1 MVLIETAKFSL
12 TATQLVLAFVS
23 LFAGFLIIFFARTF
37 LRRKR
42 IRNLFG
48 VKHANAILNFI
59 YIVFSFFSFYA
70 CLEALGVDFRGFIHK
85 TIIASPNINIYVYH
99 IFVFYFIIKGTQ
111 VLIYIIEAYAN
122 RKPAVSQIEKG
133 KSENIYLII
142 KYVVY
147 VIAISLF
154 VESLGF
160 NITILIASLSALL
173 IGLGLGIQHLFND
186 FVSGFIILFDRSIKI
201 GDVVEID
208 NELVGR
214 VVKINLRTSMIITRD
229 DVEVIIPNSKFTSE
243 NVTNWTHNSII
254 TRFSIE
260 VGVAYGSDVQ
270 LVERLLAETAY
281 ENKLIVKKP
290 KPTVHFVNFGDSS
303 LDFKLYFY
311 SEDNFRIEKI
321 KSDLRFSIDQKF
333 RENNVTIP
341 FPQRDVHVKNS

>member
-12 TATQLVLAFVS
+12 TVNQVVLAFVS
-23 LFAGFLIIFFARTF
+23 LLAGVIIILFLRTF

-48 VKHANAILNFI
+48 LKHTKSILNFI
-59 YIVFSFFSFYA
+59 YIVFSFFSVYA
-70 CLEALGVDFRGFIHK
+70 CFEALGVDFRGFIHK

-99 IFVFYFIIKGTQ
+99 IFVFYLILKGTQ
-111 VLIYIIEAYAN
+111 VIIYIIEAYAN
-122 RKPAVSQIEKG
+122 RKPAVSQLEKG
-133 KSENIYLII
+133 KSENIYLIV
-142 KYVVY
+142 KYFIY
-147 VIAISLF
+147 VIAITLF

-160 NITILIASLSALL
+160 NITILIASMSALL

-201 GDVVEID
+201 GDVVEIE
-208 NELVGR
+208 NQLVGR

-229 DVEVIIPNSKFTSE
+229 DVEVIIPNSKFTTE

-254 TRFSIE
+254 SRFSIN
-260 VGVAYGSDVQ
+260 VGVAYGSDVE
-270 LVERLLAETAY
+270 LVEKLLGEAAQ
-281 ENKLIVKKP
+281 ENALIVKKP
-290 KPTVHFVNFGDSS
+290 TPIVHFVDFGDSS

-321 KSDLRFSIDQKF
+321 KSDLRFAIDNKF
-333 RENNVTIP
+333 RNNNVTIP
-341 FPQRDVHVKNS
+341 FPQRDVHMFNR